1 MNEPK
6 TQKSKLTI
14 KSKKIRI
21 ERMITLGIIK
31 DRRIK
36 DKLKEVDK
44 KCPYHL
50 PIMVEGALWT
60 LNTLVLKQMMN
71 MKQASAMK
79 INLNNLA
86 KEPSLLWLLTKLQ

>member
-50 PIMVEGALWT
+50 PITVEGAL
-60 LNTLVLKQMMN
+60 
-71 MKQASAMK
+71 
-79 INLNNLA
+79 
-86 KEPSLLWLLTKLQ
+86 